1 MEGASPRAA
10 LSASAPLEANQHWTE
25 KEMKSPCP
33 RQQESNLATQMSPT
47 FSSSSRYLLLAWSLS
62 PPRSFSPHIS
72 ISLSPPSSVSS
83 SLSGSSASS
92 TSSAPCD
99 VVLALSDAT
108 PPAATSSALLI
119 SRCLPAYACLSMA
132 GLAFSFFLSPF
143 FFVFPFFLVAFSQR
157 HDDRARTRTRQPSSG
172 TVRWYTKARGLTRL
186 VPTVP
191 TAHAF
196 LSLASCACLVSIT
209 VSPVSATGLRAFSSN
224 SFSAS
229 SSSFLLSPS
238 SASQLSAGFLPSP
251 FVGWDLPPG
260 LVQRAAPSA
269 WNVAHPAAALSS
281 PLAFES
287 SLSVPSFRPPT
298 VDNSL
303 LSSRLVR
310 GLSSFSLASPAS
322 ASGRYAGADNHTAC
336 CSLSSSSPP
345 VLAHFSPRPSS
356 PLSSP
361 PAVRC
366 SLPLSS
372 CFPVESPAHT
382 RNSSRARTGP
392 PSPLARG
399 RRDAPWHRG
408 ADTAVGPFQND
419 AGEDEDQMAE
429 VDAYLDSL
437 ERDEARRGRARKP
450 RGNARN
456 ASVVRA
462 WGKPASSLRGCSSP
476 ASSSVREPR
485 SSSSQASAPR
495 HARPPADARELPL
508 SSCEHRRAGLLHAAD
523 AAATRKT
530 SRKEDARQE
539 HGVESL
545 KQRVDGEPAGVGV
558 EDWGEGEVTID
569 RDEDS
574 LFPLDEGLLA
584 RQASAVLEILGLR
597 TFSVSVHLIDAE
609 KMRQLNKA
617 QRGTDAPT
625 DVLAFPA
632 RSPRVYQRVRRFL
645 AEVALREKGH
655 TRERRNAASTATETL
670 EDWEATRRH
679 IRLRSSADLTLG
691 EVFFCPSVIQA
702 AIDADRREVEKL
714 ADDGS
719 QFFCQ
724 GSGIKD
730 LLKLRLSVPERLPL
744 LFMHASLHLLG
755 FDHEEDEQAA
765 EMEAVEEA
773 LFARFLKQA
782 QARALL
788 QGGGPAAPH
797 FFVGTGLD
805 ICSISRMRKFL
816 LRRLCPESTA
826 ADGEASGGDPQDPEK
841 GTDRGKR
848 ASSCGPEG
856 GKERYAGRAQ
866 SHLSTREVAAAGE
879 GQTAP
884 GEIEEP
890 QQRRNADATRCMHT
904 RRLKRALRWIL
915 TPLEILEFRRQFEGM
930 RTASCGG
937 TEPPTLWERTHASG
951 ERVRACGTSEKAP
964 NSETDREASG
974 LHNTCAGGTGSG
986 TRETRESE
994 ENKNLMSDKSLRKK
1008 SDVLSRNLQGAAAF
1022 LAGRFAAKEALAKA
1036 MGGSGLRS
1044 LSAHGIRMRD
1054 VEIYRGLNGQP
1065 LVRLL
1070 GDALEHQRQKRISSV
1085 FISITGEGDMAMATA
1100 TAVGT

>member
-1 MEGASPRAA
+1 
-10 LSASAPLEANQHWTE
+10 
-25 KEMKSPCP
+25 
-33 RQQESNLATQMSPT
+33 
-47 FSSSSRYLLLAWSLS
+47 
-62 PPRSFSPHIS
+62 
-72 ISLSPPSSVSS
+72 
-83 SLSGSSASS
+83 
-92 TSSAPCD
+92 
-99 VVLALSDAT
+99 
-108 PPAATSSALLI
+108 
-119 SRCLPAYACLSMA
+119 
-132 GLAFSFFLSPF
+132 
-143 FFVFPFFLVAFSQR
+143 
-157 HDDRARTRTRQPSSG
+157 
-172 TVRWYTKARGLTRL
+172 
-186 VPTVP
+186 
-191 TAHAF
+191 
-196 LSLASCACLVSIT
+196 
-209 VSPVSATGLRAFSSN
+209 
-224 SFSAS
+224 
-229 SSSFLLSPS
+229 
-238 SASQLSAGFLPSP
+238 
-251 FVGWDLPPG
+251 
-260 LVQRAAPSA
+260 
-269 WNVAHPAAALSS
+269 
-281 PLAFES
+281 
-287 SLSVPSFRPPT
+287 
-298 VDNSL
+298 
-303 LSSRLVR
+303 
-310 GLSSFSLASPAS
+310 
-322 ASGRYAGADNHTAC
+322 
-336 CSLSSSSPP
+336 
-345 VLAHFSPRPSS
+345 
-356 PLSSP
+356 
-361 PAVRC
+361 
-366 SLPLSS
+366 
-372 CFPVESPAHT
+372 
-382 RNSSRARTGP
+382 
-392 PSPLARG
+392 
-399 RRDAPWHRG
+399 
-408 ADTAVGPFQND
+408 
-419 AGEDEDQMAE
+419 MAE

-584 RQASAVLEILGLR
+584 RQASAVLEILG
-597 TFSVSVHLIDAE
+597 
-609 KMRQLNKA
+609 
-617 QRGTDAPT
+617 APT
-625 DVLAFPA
+625 IT
-632 RSPRVYQRVRRFL
+632 SESRVSCRF
-645 AEVALREKGH
+645 
-655 TRERRNAASTATETL
+655 
-670 EDWEATRRH
+670 
-679 IRLRSSADLTLG
+679 SAG
-691 EVFFCPSVIQA
+691 VIQA